1 MYIRLSPIVAGGGS
15 GRVRV
20 RVRVVVAGRGDQSE
34 NVGLEGT
41 WIVDSDSGYVS

>member
-20 RVRVVVAGRGDQSE
+20 RGVVAGRGDQSE